1 MRIVLV
7 MIGAVV
13 MGIVPCAAQIGGTP
27 SSGSPTG
34 RVGRDLMNQE
44 QFNKMT
50 EFADQAKRLTKDD
63 KAKGKTLADVLAEDK
78 AAVVALVKAM
88 PLNCEVT
95 DAIRTA
101 QGPETVNGKTVDTQ
115 TYETSCANGMGYFLV
130 TQEPEKPYGF
140 SCFAVDAT
148 RQADIKAGRK
158 PTTVCSLPANLDM
171 KKMAA
176 TILSKAGVTCTIKD
190 YRYIGLN
197 AANHTEFDE
206 FACDDGK
213 GYITIVGLPG
223 AAIPVHVET
232 CNQSALKGLACKL
245 SDNGPLPAALSLK
258 TFRDALTQQKVACD
272 ATDQTTRL
280 IGQENAKKRYVV
292 EFQCT
297 QQPKGLVAYI
307 PLAGSALAPFEAID
321 CKTAAKRGAICALPG
336 NK

>member
-1 MRIVLV
+1 MHIPQ
-7 MIGAVV
+7 G
-13 MGIVPCAAQIGGTP
+13 
-27 SSGSPTG
+27 
-34 RVGRDLMNQE
+34 LMSQD
-44 QFNKMT
+44 QFNQMQ
-50 EFADQAKRLTKDD
+50 EYADRAKRLSKDD

-78 AAVVALVKAM
+78 AIVTTLVTTM
-88 PLNCEVT
+88 PLNCEVV
-95 DAIRTA
+95 DAIRVA
-101 QGPETVNGKTVDTQ
+101 QGPETVNGKTVETK

-140 SCFAVDAT
+140 SCLAVDAT

-158 PTTVCSLPANLDM
+158 PTTICSLPANLDM
-171 KKMAA
+171 KRMGA
-176 TILSKAGVTCTIKD
+176 TLLSKAGVTCAIKD

-213 GYITIVGLPG
+213 GYITIAGLPG

-245 SDNGPLPAALSLK
+245 SDNGPLPVALSLK
-258 TFRDALTQQKVACD
+258 TFRDALAQQKIACD
-272 ATDQTTRL
+272 ATDQTTRV

-292 EFQCT
+292 EFQCA
-297 QQPKGLVAYI
+297 QQPKGLIAYI
-307 PLAGSALAPFEAID
+307 PLAGTALAPFEAID

-336 NK
+336 NR